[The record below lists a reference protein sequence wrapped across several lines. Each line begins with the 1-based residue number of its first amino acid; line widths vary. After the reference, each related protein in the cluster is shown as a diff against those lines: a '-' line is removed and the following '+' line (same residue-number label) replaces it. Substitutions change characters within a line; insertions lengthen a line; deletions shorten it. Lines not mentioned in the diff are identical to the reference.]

1 MDGLLHVVVIVGM
14 FILRLGVPLLIT
26 LLVAYWLRRLDGKW
40 EAEARARQETEPTP
54 VEEPEPK
61 RTVPKPTVL
70 GTKHS

>member
-1 MDGLLHVVVIVGM
+1 MDGLLQIAVIVGM

-40 EAEARARQETEPTP
+40 EAQARARQQTEPTP
-54 VEEPEPK
+54 AEKPQSAA
-61 RTVPKPTVL
+61 PKPTVL

>member
-1 MDGLLHVVVIVGM
+1 MDGLLQVAVIVGM

-54 VEEPEPK
+54 IEESQ

>member
-1 MDGLLHVVVIVGM
+1 
-14 FILRLGVPLLIT
+14 LLIT

-54 VEEPEPK
+54 IEEPQ